1 MSCVGGFLADKVFE
15 PALSAQ
21 GSMAATLGSWIG
33 TGKGRGLAQMFVIC
47 GSACLVASLLALM
60 NARLRNLDRFVPDAT

>member
-1 MSCVGGFLADKVFE
+1 
-15 PALSAQ
+15 
-21 GSMAATLGSWIG
+21 MAATLGSWIG
-33 TGKGRGLAQMFVIC
+33 TGKGRGLALMFVIC